1 MPDVSIVT
9 VTFGDVAAA
18 TRVGTGLEAAQRTGG
33 DPPVEVIVVAVGESG
48 EAAAKQ
54 LVDLTT
60 GTSLKPVTVVLPQGC
75 GYSQAANAG
84 VARATGDIVVVAQ
97 PDVSFHQRFLHR
109 LRVEA
114 GETWDFLAPA
124 VREGEDG
131 QIATGATRRGKT
143 HRLVG
148 VQTPFRGDAEVV
160 SAGNAACVVIRRAV
174 LDRRVAE
181 IEGLFDPAYVTGD
194 DLDLFWWAEK
204 EGLVIR
210 YVPSLIVGRAVGAE
224 VLPTSPERRQSM
236 ANYRVT
242 VWKHGD
248 RSDVTGWLL
257 GEAAFI
263 GEEVGGGGL
272 SGLRRYVGSWRDTA
286 RTASTIRQRRGKLR
300 DVKATE

>member
-1 MPDVSIVT
+1 MPDVSLVT

-33 DPPVEVIVVAVGESG
+33 DPPMEVIVVAVGAEG
-48 EAAAKQ
+48 RAAAKQ
-54 LVDLTT
+54 LVDMTA
-60 GTSLKPVTVVLPQGC
+60 GTSLTPVVVELAEGT

-84 VARATGDIVVVAQ
+84 VAKTTADIVVVAQ
-97 PDVSFHQRFLHR
+97 PDVSFHQRFLR
-109 LRVEA
+109 RVRIEA
-114 GETWDFLAPA
+114 SETWDFLAPA

-148 VQTPFRGDAEVV
+148 VQTPFRGDAEIV
-160 SAGNAACVVIRRAV
+160 SAGNAACVVVRRHA
-174 LDRRVAE
+174 LDRRVAAV
-181 IEGLFDPAYVTGD
+181 EGLFDPAYVTGD

-204 EGLVIR
+204 QGMVVR
-210 YVPSLIVGRAVGAE
+210 YVPTLMVGRAVGTE
-224 VLPTSPERRQSM
+224 FLPTSPERRQSM

-248 RSDVTGWLL
+248 RKDMTGWLL
-257 GEAAFI
+257 GEAAFL
-263 GEEVGGGGL
+263 GEEVGAGGF

-300 DVKATE
+300 DGEE

>member
-1 MPDVSIVT
+1 MPDVSLVT

-33 DPPVEVIVVAVGESG
+33 DPPMEVIVVAVGPAGE
-48 EAAAKQ
+48 EAAEQ
-54 LVDLTT
+54 LVELTA
-60 GTSLKPVTVVLPQGC
+60 GTSLKPEIVVLPRGC

-84 VARATGDIVVVAQ
+84 VAKTTGDIIVVAQ
-97 PDVSFHQRFLHR
+97 PDVSFHQRFLR
-109 LRVEA
+109 RIRIEA
-114 GETWDFLAPA
+114 AEKWDFLAPA

-143 HRLVG
+143 HRLVT
-148 VQTPFRGDAEVV
+148 VQTPFRGDAMTV
-160 SAGNAACVVIRRAV
+160 SAGNAACVIVRRHV
-174 LDRRVAE
+174 LEQRLAE
-181 IEGLFDPAYVTGD
+181 VEGLFDPAYVTGD

-204 EGLVIR
+204 KGLLTR
-210 YVPSLIVGRAVGAE
+210 YVPTLMVGRAVGTE

-248 RSDVTGWLL
+248 RKDLTGWLL

-263 GEEVGGGGL
+263 GEEVGAGGL
-272 SGLRRYVGSWRDTA
+272 SGVRRYAGSWRDTVK
-286 RTASTIRQRRGKLR
+286 TAQSIRQRRGPLR
-300 DVKATE
+300 DPKA